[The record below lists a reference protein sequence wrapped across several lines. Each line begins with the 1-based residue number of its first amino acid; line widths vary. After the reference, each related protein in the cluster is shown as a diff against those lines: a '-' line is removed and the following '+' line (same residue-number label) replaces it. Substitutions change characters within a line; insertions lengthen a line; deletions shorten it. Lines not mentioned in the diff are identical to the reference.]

1 MASLSAG
8 LLVVFGRYA
17 VLRILIIRLVMPLA
31 MALLMAM
38 GVSAV
43 SSAAEVYPQ
52 RPLRLIAA
60 SSPGSG
66 VDIVARIVGPQLAA
80 ALGQQVVIDNRAGA
94 GGNIGAAIAARA
106 PADGYTLFIATPA
119 HAISSSVLGN
129 ATYDLIRDFAPITQL
144 TSGHYLFVVHPRVA
158 AHSVQEF
165 IALARAR
172 PGHYSFASAGTGNAT
187 HLAAE
192 LFSILAQT
200 KVLHVPYKGGGPART
215 ELLGGQVDFM
225 FHNITAVLGDVKV
238 GRLRGLAVT
247 GPRRALAA
255 PEIPTVAESGLPG
268 YAITSWFGAMA
279 PRTTSPAILSRLHA
293 EFGRLLQKPEIVERL
308 SGLGAEPAYGT
319 PQQFSTHL
327 QREHELWGRLIRQ
340 SGIKLE

>member
-119 HAISSSVLGN
+119 HAISSSVPGN

-187 HLAAE
+187 YLAAE

-279 PRTTSPAILSRLHA
+279 PRSTSPAILSRLHA